1 MPWQSSQLSS
11 QCSAGLCPRISCGRS
26 LESFEEAHRSP
37 LQGGRD
43 GEWQKIPAH
52 ALVPGDLVILEAG
65 DRVPADGRLV
75 SASSLSVDESTLT
88 GESVPTSKHS
98 EPLSSPNLTPADQKN
113 MVFMGTLVTRGVGSA
128 VITATGMDTEMG
140 RIAHLIQD
148 TTSLETP
155 LQRRLSQLGK
165 ALIAGCLL
173 IVAAVFAAG
182 VWKGFPIYKMFMVG
196 VTLAVAAIPEGPAVV
211 TIALAVGVQR
221 IGKAQRHRAPAP
233 AVETLGCATVIC
245 SDKTEHLNPKQ
256 DDSSRVW
263 VDEESWT

>member
-1 MPWQSSQLSS
+1 
-11 QCSAGLCPRISCGRS
+11 
-26 LESFEEAHRSP
+26 
-37 LQGGRD
+37 
-43 GEWQKIPAH
+43 
-52 ALVPGDLVILEAG
+52 
-65 DRVPADGRLV
+65 
-75 SASSLSVDESTLT
+75 
-88 GESVPTSKHS
+88 
-98 EPLSSPNLTPADQKN
+98 

-155 LQRRLSQLGK
+155 LPRRLSQLGK

-196 VTLAVAAIPEGPAVV
+196 VTLAVAGIPDGLPAVV

-221 IGKAQRHRAPAP
+221 MARRSAIVRQLPS
-233 AVETLGCATVIC
+233 VVTLGCATVIC
-245 SDKTEHLNPKQ
+245 SDKTGTLTQNRMTAQ
-256 DDSSRVW
+256 RVW
-263 VDEESWT
+263 VDEGVFDVRDGKGIQGLAKASGAFQRSGVRAVHPRQPTQ